1 MKTKLNRSFAVIMLL
16 VLALTGCRTSRTVSE
31 SPIRRTRKQQ
41 SVQLIPLA
49 QYPSDVK
56 TVTAKTSISIDY
68 NGIPATVKG
77 RLRMY
82 RDEVVQLSITA
93 FGLMEIAS
101 IEFTPEAAYII
112 DKVNKRYAL
121 LDYSSGWMNYAGISF
136 STVQALFWNRLFI
149 PGESEAWNH
158 TEEFTVIDAI
168 TQRLIE
174 PNRQRMLKCQ
184 FYTDTDC
191 KQLNQT
197 DLAMQQYAA
206 TWKYGQFNTLDTYTY
221 PAIHDVS
228 VNGASRALS
237 ARISLAGVSTL
248 DTAGSV
254 TTDLSRYKESD
265 FEELLSIFNM
275 IR

>member
-1 MKTKLNRSFAVIMLL
+1 MKNRLTRSIAIIMLFTF
-16 VLALTGCRTSRTVSE
+16 ALTGCRTSRTVSE
-31 SPIRRTRKQQ
+31 SPVKRTRKQQ

-49 QYPSDVK
+49 RYPSDVRS
-56 TVTAKTSISIDY
+56 VTAKTSIAIDY

-77 RLRMY
+77 RLRMC

-101 IEFTPEAAYII
+101 IEFTPKAAYII
-112 DKVNKRYAL
+112 DRVNKRYAL
-121 LDYSSGWMNYAGISF
+121 FDYSSGWMNYAGISF

-149 PGESEAWNH
+149 PGEAEAWNH
-158 TEEFTVIDAI
+158 TEEFTVTDAI

-206 TWKYGQFNTLDTYTY
+206 TWKYGQFDTVDAYTY
-221 PAIHDVS
+221 PATHEVS

-237 ARISLAGVSTL
+237 ARISLTSVSTL
-248 DTAGSV
+248 DITGSAA
-254 TTDLSRYKESD
+254 TDLSRYKEGN